1 MGRRPGSTGVSKAGS
16 RGLSTRGRRA
26 AGRCSSF
33 RTILASPLKRWP
45 APWCSTR
52 ADSRVTS
59 HCTNGSSHRGVSR
72 RWDSY
77 RPHWWSCRSPS
88 PCRARLS
95 APPRWPTPWPR
106 VAASRNRSLNWG
118 PMSFAAESF
127 AAHLARAVD
136 LFRDP
141 EKKEDQK
148 RAFRALVAMLHG
160 QSVTVRVVG
169 GRISVNGAPIDGPQ
183 LGPLLQRLELHGVGE
198 MTIPQDAP
206 VSQVFAL
213 LRALADQP
221 AWSEDIDA
229 RLRAS
234 GASHVSVSMARLTDP
249 PSPPPLRGAAP
260 PPGAAGHGRN
270 GSPRAPGAGHPG
282 FPKAAPLA
290 GVPPPRRPQR
300 R

>member
-1 MGRRPGSTGVSKAGS
+1 
-16 RGLSTRGRRA
+16 
-26 AGRCSSF
+26 
-33 RTILASPLKRWP
+33 
-45 APWCSTR
+45 
-52 ADSRVTS
+52 
-59 HCTNGSSHRGVSR
+59 
-72 RWDSY
+72 
-77 RPHWWSCRSPS
+77 
-88 PCRARLS
+88 
-95 APPRWPTPWPR
+95 
-106 VAASRNRSLNWG
+106 
-118 PMSFAAESF
+118 MSFAAESF

-148 RAFRALVAMLHG
+148 RVFRALVAMLQG

-229 RLRAS
+229 RLPCDFARSDTQRGNGIGKS
-234 GASHVSVSMARLTDP
+234 GAVHMDFQA
-249 PSPPPLRGAAP
+249 
-260 PPGAAGHGRN
+260 
-270 GSPRAPGAGHPG
+270 
-282 FPKAAPLA
+282 
-290 GVPPPRRPQR
+290 
-300 R
+300 